1 MAPIWSHWWI
11 LDKNLQKIYLCLS
24 VALHVKWK
32 GMPIY
37 SAKRRLK
44 FTFNLRYI
52 SLYCLLLLIVAPT
65 LPIEV
70 FFLFSYCSR
79 VNLPARKKKKLEW
92 GWLRGCT
99 VQPEVRFPEFWHHWV
114 VCVVVFLRFCCKF
127 SLRLFLIGSEC
138 SGLSNY
144 LSFFVVCVLA
154 NSCYEYFIWFYASN
168 IKSMLTNSV
177 GLCECACWWVCLL
190 WSFYFGFFFG
200 KKTLIY
206 LAMYV

>member
-1 MAPIWSHWWI
+1 MAPVWSHWWI
-11 LDKNLQKIYLCLS
+11 SDKNLQKIYLCLS

-79 VNLPARKKKKLEW
+79 VNLPARKKKSWSEVGCVAVQCSQRFDSLNFDITGLFVWLYFW
-92 GWLRGCT
+92 GF
-99 VQPEVRFPEFWHHWV
+99 VANFRFDCFSLAVNVV
-114 VCVVVFLRFCCKF
+114 VCPIIYPFLC
-127 SLRLFLIGSEC
+127 
-138 SGLSNY
+138 
-144 LSFFVVCVLA
+144 VVCVLA
-154 NSCYEYFIWFYASN
+154 NSSSRIFYMILCFEYKVNAYQ
-168 IKSMLTNSV
+168 
-177 GLCECACWWVCLL
+177 
-190 WSFYFGFFFG
+190 
-200 KKTLIY
+200 
-206 LAMYV
+206 